1 LDTATIFYTVGYITL
16 VAIVSLP
23 TIFIRVVENLN
34 YPGSV
39 EVNCDK
45 DVRSTNTHQESA
57 RLIWV
62 AVTIFQQSLW
72 WPVSFISVIGLWM
85 RMPIVK
91 SSLTISSYMKL
102 TAGVGMSV

>member
-85 RMPIVK
+85 PNVNC
-91 SSLTISSYMKL
+91 SLALSLYMKL